1 MSKHAPGQT
10 LAGLAAL
17 IVAITI
23 ATRARA
29 QSETP
34 PSEPATIDTARGPIT
49 GSTRQIGL
57 GGAFVAIADD
67 SEGVAINPAAT
78 AVRLPYSWHPW
89 DYGVGVDV
97 SVGAWLPK
105 NDIYNQPDSGNV
117 SKSTALVGSAAG
129 VLYYQHA
136 GIGASA
142 EAQSNAATRQDQ
154 AQGFAP
160 TDLSANFGMVHASL
174 AYGFLDGQL
183 LLGAGPRFVGMS
195 FDRNNSGSGP
205 LSATGVGSE
214 LGIVVKPIVAQWRV
228 AAAVKSAITANVPG
242 EPGSPSSKVHVPWEA
257 AFGFAYQFGPRAL
270 NPAFVT
276 DKQLARSLARGQE
289 PSDVDV
295 QKAGSLLY
303 SRYLERQRWYLLVST
318 ELSLSER
325 GGSQIF
331 DGEDATEADQP
342 VISPR
347 LGVESEVVPHVL
359 KLRVGSYYEPARA
372 SGARARIH
380 GTGGFDVRLFEW
392 SIFGLIR
399 EFDWWQLSVA
409 ADGARSYLNTSFSIG
424 FWH

>member
-136 GIGASA
+136 GIGSRLPTCRRTSAWSTPAWRTAFSTASCC
-142 EAQSNAATRQDQ
+142 
-154 AQGFAP
+154 
-160 TDLSANFGMVHASL
+160 SA
-174 AYGFLDGQL
+174 LD
-183 LLGAGPRFVGMS
+183 R
-195 FDRNNSGSGP
+195 GS
-205 LSATGVGSE
+205 SA
-214 LGIVVKPIVAQWRV
+214 
-228 AAAVKSAITANVPG
+228 
-242 EPGSPSSKVHVPWEA
+242 
-257 AFGFAYQFGPRAL
+257 
-270 NPAFVT
+270 
-276 DKQLARSLARGQE
+276 
-289 PSDVDV
+289 
-295 QKAGSLLY
+295 
-303 SRYLERQRWYLLVST
+303 
-318 ELSLSER
+318 
-325 GGSQIF
+325 
-331 DGEDATEADQP
+331 
-342 VISPR
+342 
-347 LGVESEVVPHVL
+347 
-359 KLRVGSYYEPARA
+359 
-372 SGARARIH
+372 
-380 GTGGFDVRLFEW
+380 
-392 SIFGLIR
+392 
-399 EFDWWQLSVA
+399 
-409 ADGARSYLNTSFSIG
+409 
-424 FWH
+424 